1 VTNCVAV
8 PTAPPE
14 IDVRD
19 RDKVETAQDMDH
31 WLWVEDVREGAHDGT
46 WHSVWRQGGD
56 VLHLFQKSPAG
67 MLRTGTGPAQP
78 PPEKF
83 RLAVN
88 RVAGGR
94 HLAFRTVMTLDGSA
108 DVQIGDE
115 IARNGWHGF
124 SATVGG
130 RRFELTVNGENVRL
144 VERDGKGKAVR
155 DLAAKR

>member
-1 VTNCVAV
+1 
-8 PTAPPE
+8 
-14 IDVRD
+14 
-19 RDKVETAQDMDH
+19 M
-31 WLWVEDVREGAHDGT
+31 

-56 VLHLFQKSPAG
+56 ALHLFQKSPAG
-67 MLRTGTGPAQP
+67 VLRTGTGPAQP

-88 RVAGGR
+88 RVTGGR
-94 HLAFRTVMTLDGSA
+94 RLAFRTVMTLDGSA

-115 IARNGWHGF
+115 IARNGWRGF

-144 VERDGKGKAVR
+144 VEKDGTGKSVR